1 MQEQDYILFEN
12 YLSDNLSKEEHIA
25 FEARL
30 NSDASFRKTF
40 IVYKEFSE
48 NLEYE
53 IGNES
58 KTADFK
64 ANLDNISF
72 QYFNK
77 EDVKSEVT
85 SSKKTFSFYKYA
97 VAASIALLMGFFVYN
112 QFSGGAN
119 YSDFNT
125 HETVDF
131 TVRGAEG
138 NVGLLIKTTKAF
150 NDKEYEKANA
160 YLEELLVS
168 DPENTEYNFYYAIT
182 NIELN
187 NFAKAETILIS
198 ISKGSSA
205 YSNRAKWYLA
215 LSKLKQDENEACISV
230 LKTIPEDADDYS
242 QALQLLNKLK

>member
-1 MQEQDYILFEN
+1 MEEQDYILFEN

-25 FEARL
+25 FEGRL
-30 NSDASFRKTF
+30 SSDPLFKKTF
-40 IVYKEFSE
+40 AVYKEFSE

-77 EDVKSEVT
+77 EDVKAEAVPT
-85 SSKKTFSFYKYA
+85 KKSFKLYKYV

-112 QFSGGAN
+112 QFSGGAS

-131 TVRGAEG
+131 AVRSGEG

-150 NDKEYEKANA
+150 NDKDYEKANT
-160 YLEELLVS
+160 YLEELLVA
-168 DPENTEYNFYYAIT
+168 DPENIEYNFYYAIT
-182 NIELN
+182 NIELD

-198 ISKGSSA
+198 ITKGSSA
-205 YSNRAKWYLA
+205 YNNRAKWYLA
-215 LSKLKQDENEACISV
+215 LSKLKQDENEACIAI
-230 LKTIPEDADDYS
+230 LKMIPEDADDYG
-242 QALQLLNKLK
+242 QALRLLNKLN